1 MYPCVDV
8 TMPPSEEDQ
17 YHDLIEELTYI
28 NEEPD
33 SAGNIDGLADV
44 QQEYVDLVSIT
55 RPS

>member
-8 TMPPSEEDQ
+8 TMPQSEEDQ